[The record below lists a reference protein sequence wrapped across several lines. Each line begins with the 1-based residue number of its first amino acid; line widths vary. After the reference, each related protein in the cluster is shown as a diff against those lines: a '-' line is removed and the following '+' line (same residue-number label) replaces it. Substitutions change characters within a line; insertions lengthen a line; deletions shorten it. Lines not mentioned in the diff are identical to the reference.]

1 MKNEY
6 KIDYVSMHEDQDLGL
21 RSFGFLIV
29 ALERGLRSA
38 RAGPLQFDSFQL
50 FWIFSPFGIFWR
62 RLGIYFGTPHRPF
75 LTLKSLEH
83 FLLSL

>member
-6 KIDYVSMHEDQDLGL
+6 KIDYVSMHEDRVLGL
-21 RSFGFLIV
+21 QSFGFKLV

-50 FWIFSPFGIFWR
+50 F
-62 RLGIYFGTPHRPF
+62 
-75 LTLKSLEH
+75 
-83 FLLSL
+83 